1 MNTDAIRIENR
12 IGKHAETLMRFYM
25 KFQAAADGDTWKYRA
40 ERQSFIDALQS
51 MVRSGL
57 LADFNVC
64 EHTLTYP
71 DGTTTKL

>member
-1 MNTDAIRIENR
+1 MDEIRIENR

-25 KFQAAADGDTWKYRA
+25 TFQAAADGDTWMYRA

-57 LADFNVC
+57 LADYDVC
-64 EHTLTYP
+64 GHTLTYP
-71 DGTTTKL
+71 DGSTTKL